1 MVQHMSMIKVKFCGL
16 TRHEDIEIAN
26 RLKPDYIGFVFYKKS
41 KRFVDKYK
49 AKGLKKELD
58 LDIKAVGVFVDED
71 IELITE
77 LVNENIIDI
86 IQLHGKED
94 EEYIKRLKSLTD
106 AKIIK
111 AFQIKERIKT
121 EFYPD
126 KKDAQYEKAFQ
137 NSSSDID
144 DELNKKLDEINKSSA
159 DMVLIDSGQGT
170 GTAFDW
176 KILNRIT
183 RPYFLA
189 GGVNTENIK
198 EAADIRPY
206 AIDVSSGIET
216 DSVKDEGKMK
226 IIIEACKER

>member
-49 AKGLKKELD
+49 AKALKKELD

-144 DELNKKLDEINKSSA
+144 DELKKKLDEINRSSA

-176 KILNRIT
+176 KILNRIA